1 MAKKL
6 RSAELNPGPGFRI
19 RQNFERLS
27 VAVMQELSQFE
38 VPDISDLLNRLYAID
53 PQIRCLS
60 GRYRICGPACTV
72 KVFPG
77 DNLMVHKALDIAKPG
92 DIIVVDGSGS
102 GSRTNALIGDIIC
115 TKARHRGIQGFVIDG
130 LIRDLPAIEELGYPV
145 FARGT
150 TAIGPLHRGPGE
162 INFPIACGGTVI
174 NPGDVLIA
182 DDAGMVAVPRD
193 IVSTIIEILTSQKE
207 TNRAYLSAVQR
218 GEFSNEWVDNL
229 LDQHDCPI
237 VDMDPIELS
246 EKVSA
251 AEVLVTKSSIS

>member
-1 MAKKL
+1 
-6 RSAELNPGPGFRI
+6 
-19 RQNFERLS
+19 
-27 VAVMQELSQFE
+27 MQELSQFE

-53 PQIRCLS
+53 PEIRCLS
-60 GRYRICGPACTV
+60 GRYRLCGPACTV

-115 TKARHRGIQGFVIDG
+115 TKAQHRGIQGFIIDG

-174 NPGDVLIA
+174 NPGDVIIA

-193 IVSTIIEILTSQKE
+193 IVSTVVNILTSQRE

-229 LDQHDCPI
+229 LAQHECLI
-237 VDMDPIELS
+237 VD
-246 EKVSA
+246 A
-251 AEVLVTKSSIS
+251 AQDESPTTQTPSDAIVTKS

>member
-19 RQNFERLS
+19 QQEFDRLS
-27 VAVMQELSQFE
+27 VPLMQELSQFE

-53 PQIRCLS
+53 PEIRCLS
-60 GRYRICGPACTV
+60 GRYRLCGPACTV

-115 TKARHRGIQGFVIDG
+115 TKAQHRGIQGFIIDG

-174 NPGDVLIA
+174 NPGDVIIA
-182 DDAGMVAVPRD
+182 DDAGMVAVPKD
-193 IVSTIIEILTSQKE
+193 IVSTVVDILTSQRE

-229 LDQHDCPI
+229 LAQHECLI
-237 VDMDPIELS
+237 VDAAQDEVPATETPSAPI
-246 EKVSA
+246 
-251 AEVLVTKSSIS
+251 VTKS

>member
-19 RQNFERLS
+19 RQEFERLN

-60 GRYRICGPACTV
+60 GKYRLCGPACTV

-77 DNLMVHKALDIAKPG
+77 DNLMVHKALDVAQPG
-92 DIIVVDGSGS
+92 DVIVVDGSGS

-162 INFPIACGGTVI
+162 INFPVACGGTVI
-174 NPGDVLIA
+174 NPGDVIIA
-182 DDAGMVAVPRD
+182 DDAGMVAVPYD
-193 IVSTIIEILTSQKE
+193 IVTTVIDILTSQRE

-229 LDQHDCPI
+229 LNQHECLI
-237 VDMDPIELS
+237 VDAAPDEPIS
-246 EKVSA
+246 EDAPS
-251 AEVLVTKSSIS
+251 ETLVIES

>member
-19 RQNFERLS
+19 REDFQRVDRAL
-27 VAVMQELSQFE
+27 MQQLAQFD

-60 GRYRICGPACTV
+60 GKYRLCGTACTV

-102 GSRTNALIGDIIC
+102 GTRTNALIGDIIC
-115 TKARHRGIQGFVIDG
+115 TKARHRGVQGFVIDG
-130 LIRDLPAIEELGYPV
+130 LIRDLPAIQELGYPV

-162 INFPIACGGTVI
+162 INFPIACGGTVV
-174 NPGDVLIA
+174 NPGDVIIA
-182 DDAGMVAVPRD
+182 DEAGMVSVPQDIISSAVD
-193 IVSTIIEILTSQKE
+193 ILTSQQDA
-207 TNRAYLSAVQR
+207 NRTYLAAVQR
-218 GEFSNEWVDNL
+218 GEFSNEWVDSL
-229 LDQHDCPI
+229 LARNGCQ
-237 VDMDPIELS
+237 VIEPEDEYS
-246 EKVSA
+246 DSA
-251 AEVLVTKSSIS
+251 L

>member
-1 MAKKL
+1 MTTNKKL

-19 RQNFERLS
+19 RKSFDRLEVS
-27 VAVMQELSQFE
+27 EMQELSQFD

-53 PQIRCLS
+53 PEIRCLS
-60 GRYRICGPACTV
+60 GKYRLCGPACTV

-102 GSRTNALIGDIIC
+102 RTNALIGDIIC
-115 TKARHRGIQGFVIDG
+115 TKAKHKGIQGFVIDG
-130 LIRDLPAIEELGYPV
+130 LIRDLPGIEELGFPA

-162 INFPIACGGTVI
+162 INFPVACGGTVI
-174 NPGDVLIA
+174 NPGDVIVA
-182 DDAGMVAVPRD
+182 DEAGMVAVPRD
-193 IVSTIIEILTSQKE
+193 IVACVVDCLKIQQES
-207 TNRAYLSAVQR
+207 NRTYLSAVRR

-229 LDQHDCPI
+229 LALHECPV
-237 VDMDPIELS
+237 VDRNLETTSPADS
-246 EKVSA
+246 DA
-251 AEVLVTKSSIS
+251 DVLVSH

>member
-1 MAKKL
+1 
-6 RSAELNPGPGFRI
+6 
-19 RQNFERLS
+19 
-27 VAVMQELSQFE
+27 MQELSQFE

-60 GRYRICGPACTV
+60 GKYRLCGPACTV

-77 DNLMVHKALDIAKPG
+77 DNLMVHKALDVAQPG

-102 GSRTNALIGDIIC
+102 GTRTNALIGDIIC

-130 LIRDLPAIEELGYPV
+130 LIRDLPGIEELGFPV

-174 NPGDVLIA
+174 NPGDVIVA
-182 DDAGMVAVPRD
+182 DEAGMVAVPHD
-193 IVSTIIEILTSQKE
+193 IVSTVVDILTNQRE

-229 LDQHDCPI
+229 LTQHECLI
-237 VDMDPIELS
+237 VDAESDELQ
-246 EKVSA
+246 ETDVPKKA
-251 AEVLVTKSSIS
+251 LVTDS

>member
-1 MAKKL
+1 MSKKL

-19 RQNFERLS
+19 REDFQRVDRAL
-27 VAVMQELSQFE
+27 MQQLAQFD

-60 GRYRICGPACTV
+60 GKYRLCGTACTV

-92 DIIVVDGSGS
+92 DIIVVDGSGI
-102 GSRTNALIGDIIC
+102 GTRTNALIGDIIC

-162 INFPIACGGTVI
+162 INFPIACGGTVV
-174 NPGDVLIA
+174 NPGDVIIA
-182 DDAGMVAVPRD
+182 DEAGMVSVPQD
-193 IVSTIIEILTSQKE
+193 IVSSAVDILTSQQDA
-207 TNRAYLSAVQR
+207 NRTYLAAVQR

-229 LDQHDCPI
+229 LDRNGCQVVEPADEYS
-237 VDMDPIELS
+237 D
-246 EKVSA
+246 SA
-251 AEVLVTKSSIS
+251 L